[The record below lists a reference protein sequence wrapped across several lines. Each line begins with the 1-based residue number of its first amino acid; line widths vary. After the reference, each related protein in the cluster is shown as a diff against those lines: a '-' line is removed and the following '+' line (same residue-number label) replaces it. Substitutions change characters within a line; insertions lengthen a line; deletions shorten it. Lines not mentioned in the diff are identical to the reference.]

1 MTALLDLESIRNA
14 NPLPSV
20 AGGVLKLHKAGREW
34 KACCPFHADRS
45 PSFTIYAGGRR
56 FCCFGCGEEG
66 DVFDFVSKMHGIGL
80 RDAAVML
87 GKGEVV
93 TTEVAP
99 LPPAEDAGDR
109 VDEARSI
116 WRNAAPVQG
125 TLAETYLRWRGISI
139 PIPPTIRFASLRYGK
154 RGREYPTLIAAV
166 SEDGGRLTGIQ
177 RTFLADDGVGKADV
191 PKAKLSLGKVRCG
204 AIRLAPVA
212 RELAVTEGLE
222 DGLSLQEALGA
233 PVWVACG
240 ATMLP
245 SLRFPDF
252 ARDIAVGGDNDAAG
266 RAAAMKAAKAYAE
279 RGHGVRVFYP
289 NAPFKDFNEELTGE
303 RA

>member
-1 MTALLDLESIRNA
+1 MTALLDLESIRDA
-14 NPLPSV
+14 NPLPCV
-20 AGGVLKLHKAGREW
+20 VGGVVKLHRAGREW

-45 PSFTIYAGGRR
+45 PSFTIYAGGKR
-56 FCCFGCGEEG
+56 FCCFGCGAEG
-66 DVFDFVSKMHGIGL
+66 DVFDFVSKLHGVGL
-80 RDAAVML
+80 RDAAILL
-87 GKGEVV
+87 GKGDVV

-99 LPPAEDAGDR
+99 LPPADDAGDR
-109 VDEARSI
+109 VDEARTI
-116 WRNAAPVQG
+116 WRAASPAQG
-125 TLAETYLRWRGISI
+125 TLAETYLRWRGLSI
-139 PIPPTIRFASLRYGK
+139 TIPPTIRFASLRYGK
-154 RGREYPTLIAAV
+154 RGREYPTLVAAV
-166 SEDGGRLTGIQ
+166 SGDGGRLTGIQ
-177 RTFLADDGVGKADV
+177 RTYLADNGKGKADV

-212 RELAVTEGLE
+212 RKMVVTEGLE

-240 ATMLP
+240 ASMLP

-252 ARDIAVGGDNDAAG
+252 VRDIAIGGDNDEAG
-266 RAAAMKAAKAYAE
+266 RAAADKAAKAFAE

-289 NAPFKDFNEELTGE
+289 TTPHKDFNDELTGV

>member
-1 MTALLDLESIRNA
+1 MTALLDLESIRDA

-20 AGGVLKLHKAGREW
+20 VGGVVKLHRAGREW

-45 PSFTIYAGGRR
+45 PSFTIYAGGKR
-56 FCCFGCGEEG
+56 FCCFGCGAEG
-66 DVFDFVSKMHGIGL
+66 DVFDFVSKLHGVGL
-80 RDAAVML
+80 RGAAILL
-87 GKGEVV
+87 GKGDVV

-99 LPPAEDAGDR
+99 LPPADDAGDR
-109 VDEARSI
+109 VDEARTI
-116 WRNAAPVQG
+116 WRAASPAQG
-125 TLAETYLRWRGISI
+125 TLAETYLRWRGLSI
-139 PIPPTIRFASLRYGK
+139 TIPPTIRFASLRYGK
-154 RGREYPTLIAAV
+154 RGREYPTLVAAV
-166 SEDGGRLTGIQ
+166 SGDGGRLTGIQ
-177 RTFLADDGVGKADV
+177 RTYLADNGKGKADV

-212 RELAVTEGLE
+212 RKMVVTEGLE

-240 ATMLP
+240 ASMLP

-252 ARDIAVGGDNDAAG
+252 VRDIAIGGDNDEAG
-266 RAAAMKAAKAYAE
+266 RAAADKAAKAFAE

-289 NAPFKDFNEELTGE
+289 TAPYKDFNDELTGV